1 MPNREIQRCAP
12 LTVTP
17 NIPILTNTKK
27 KIDKAKPYPA
37 ILG

>member
-17 NIPILTNTKK
+17 NIPTHTKIKK